1 MYYKFT
7 KKNRLDRCVRP
18 VKWKKNLL
26 VMKLICV
33 LTLLLTLTAS
43 ASVFS
48 QQEMVTLNVRSTTL
62 SNVLM
67 LIKDQTGVKI
77 LYNESVLKNVSCE
90 DVILNNVLVE
100 DAL

>member
-1 MYYKFT
+1 MEK
-7 KKNRLDRCVRP
+7 
-18 VKWKKNLL
+18 
-26 VMKLICV
+26 KLISYETDCV

-77 LYNESVLKNVSCE
+77 LYNESG
-90 DVILNNVLVE
+90 
-100 DAL
+100 

>member
-77 LYNESVLKNVSCE
+77 LYNESVLDRKSV
-90 DVILNNVLVE
+90 V
-100 DAL
+100 